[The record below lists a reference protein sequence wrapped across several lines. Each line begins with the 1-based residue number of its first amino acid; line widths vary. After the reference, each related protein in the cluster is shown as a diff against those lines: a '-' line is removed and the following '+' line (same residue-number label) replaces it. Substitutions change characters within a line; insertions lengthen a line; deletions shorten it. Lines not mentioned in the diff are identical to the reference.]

1 MEKDLEKNIEVLKKD
16 ISSYIPDN
24 IIEILSGYAFS
35 LIMALLIFIIGKWA
49 VNKIVS
55 IFGKVLRKVK
65 GMDETLIKFLEN
77 IVYYALMIV
86 VLLTALGKLGVE
98 TTSFLAILGAAG
110 LAIGLALK
118 DSLGNFASGVMI
130 IMFKP
135 FKVGD
140 VVTAAGVT
148 GSVSE
153 VGIFNSVFTTPD
165 NQKIII
171 PNGAITSGSI
181 TNINANDTRRV
192 DLVVG
197 IGYEDDIKK
206 TKDVL
211 NDIIS
216 SHEKVLLDKGIT
228 VAVSELADSSVNFV
242 VRAWV
247 KTPDYWDVKFALT
260 ETIKLRF
267 DAYAKYSKKIDEP
280 NLEGIEDLLTNCA
293 WIDAIPVELDWLR
306 QNEIL
311 LKVGA
316 KYPKVD
322 YVGKYSRFLRHII
335 PSNDETSCKATL
347 LK

>member
-1 MEKDLEKNIEVLKKD
+1 MEKELEKNIDNITKD
-16 ISSYIPDN
+16 ITSYIPDN
-24 IIEILSGYAFS
+24 IVEILGSYAFS
-35 LIMALLIFIIGKWA
+35 LVMALLIFIIGKWA
-49 VNKIVS
+49 VNKIVALL
-55 IFGKVLRKVK
+55 GKVLRKVK

-247 KTPDYWDVKFALT
+247 KTPDYWDVKFGLT

-267 DAYAKYSKKIDEP
+267 DA
-280 NLEGIEDLLTNCA
+280 EGIS
-293 WIDAIPVELDWLR
+293 IPFPQQDVHHY
-306 QNEIL
+306 NN
-311 LKVGA
+311 A
-316 KYPKVD
+316 
-322 YVGKYSRFLRHII
+322 
-335 PSNDETSCKATL
+335 
-347 LK
+347 

>member
-1 MEKDLEKNIEVLKKD
+1 MEKDLEKNIEVLTKD
-16 ISSYIPDN
+16 ITSYIPDN
-24 IIEILSGYAFS
+24 IVEILGGYAFS
-35 LIMALLIFIIGKWA
+35 LLMALLIFVIGKWI
-49 VNKIVS
+49 VNKIVGLL
-55 IFGKVLRKVK
+55 GKVLRKVK
-65 GMDETLIKFLEN
+65 GMDVTLIKFLEN

-86 VLLTALGKLGVE
+86 VLLTSLGKLGVE

-181 TNINANDTRRV
+181 ININAHDTRRV

-206 TKDVL
+206 TKEVL

-216 SHEKVLLDKGIT
+216 SHEKVLIDKGIT
-228 VAVSELADSSVNFV
+228 IAVSELADSSVNFV

-247 KTPDYWDVKFALT
+247 KTPDYWDVKFNLT

-267 DAYAKYSKKIDEP
+267 DE
-280 NLEGIEDLLTNCA
+280 EGIS
-293 WIDAIPVELDWLR
+293 IPFPQQDVHHY
-306 QNEIL
+306 NKI
-311 LKVGA
+311 
-316 KYPKVD
+316 
-322 YVGKYSRFLRHII
+322 
-335 PSNDETSCKATL
+335 
-347 LK
+347 

>member
-140 VVTAAGVT
+140 AVTAAGVT
-148 GSVSE
+148 GNVSE
-153 VGIFNSVFTTPD
+153 VGIFNSVFITAD
-165 NQKIII
+165 NQKIIV

-181 TNINANDTRRV
+181 TNINAYDTRRV
-192 DLVVG
+192 DLVVC

-206 TKDVL
+206 AKDVL
-211 NDIIS
+211 NTIIS
-216 SHEKVLLDKGIT
+216 SNEKVLVDKGIT
-228 VAVSELADSSVNFV
+228 VAVSEIGDYSVDFV

-247 KTPDYWDVKFALT
+247 NTPDYWDVKFDLT

-267 DAYAKYSKKIDEP
+267 DE
-280 NLEGIEDLLTNCA
+280 EGIT
-293 WIDAIPVELDWLR
+293 IPFPQQDVHHY
-306 QNEIL
+306 NKI
-311 LKVGA
+311 
-316 KYPKVD
+316 
-322 YVGKYSRFLRHII
+322 
-335 PSNDETSCKATL
+335 
-347 LK
+347 

>member
-1 MEKDLEKNIEVLKKD
+1 MEKELEKNIDNITKD
-16 ISSYIPDN
+16 ITSYIPDN
-24 IIEILSGYAFS
+24 IVEILGSYAFS
-35 LIMALLIFIIGKWA
+35 LIMALLVFIIGKWA
-49 VNKIVS
+49 VNKIVALL
-55 IFGKVLRKVK
+55 GKVLRKVK

-181 TNINANDTRRV
+181 TNINAHDTRRV
-192 DLVVG
+192 DLIVG
-197 IGYEDDIKK
+197 IGYNDDIKK

-211 NDIIS
+211 NDIITS
-216 SHEKVLLDKGIT
+216 NEKILLDKGIT

-247 KTPDYWDVKFALT
+247 KTPDYWDVKFGLT

-267 DAYAKYSKKIDEP
+267 DA
-280 NLEGIEDLLTNCA
+280 EGIS
-293 WIDAIPVELDWLR
+293 IPFPQQDVHHY
-306 QNEIL
+306 NN
-311 LKVGA
+311 A
-316 KYPKVD
+316 
-322 YVGKYSRFLRHII
+322 
-335 PSNDETSCKATL
+335 
-347 LK
+347 

>member
-1 MEKDLEKNIEVLKKD
+1 MEKELEKNIEGLTKD

-24 IIEILSGYAFS
+24 IVEIVGGYAFS
-35 LIMALLIFIIGKWA
+35 LLMALLIFVIGKWI
-49 VNKIVS
+49 VNKIVG
-55 IFGKVLRKVK
+55 IFGKILRKVK

-130 IMFKP
+130 ILFKP

-140 VVTAAGVT
+140 AVTAAGVT
-148 GSVSE
+148 GSVRE
-153 VGIFNSVFTTPD
+153 VGIFNSVFITPD

-181 TNINANDTRRV
+181 ININAHDTRRV
-192 DLVVG
+192 DLIVG
-197 IGYEDDIKK
+197 IGYNDDIKK

-211 NDIIS
+211 NDIITS
-216 SHEKVLLDKGIT
+216 NEKILLDKGIT

-247 KTPDYWDVKFALT
+247 KTPDYWDVKFGLT

-267 DAYAKYSKKIDEP
+267 DA
-280 NLEGIEDLLTNCA
+280 EGIS
-293 WIDAIPVELDWLR
+293 IPFPQQDVHHY
-306 QNEIL
+306 NN
-311 LKVGA
+311 A
-316 KYPKVD
+316 
-322 YVGKYSRFLRHII
+322 
-335 PSNDETSCKATL
+335 
-347 LK
+347 

>member
-1 MEKDLEKNIEVLKKD
+1 MEKELEKNIEGLTKD

-24 IIEILSGYAFS
+24 IVEIVGGYTFS
-35 LIMALLIFIIGKWA
+35 LLMALLIFIIGKWI
-49 VNKIVS
+49 VNKVVG
-55 IFGKVLRKVK
+55 IFGKILRKVK

-86 VLLTALGKLGVE
+86 VLLTSLGKLGVE

-130 IMFKP
+130 ILFKP

-140 VVTAAGVT
+140 AVTAAGVT

-153 VGIFNSVFTTPD
+153 VGIFNSIFITPD
-165 NQKIII
+165 NQKIIV

-181 TNINANDTRRV
+181 ININAHDTRRV

-197 IGYEDDIKK
+197 IGYGDDIKK
-206 TKDVL
+206 TKEVL
-211 NDIIS
+211 NDIITS
-216 SHEKVLLDKGIT
+216 TDKILLDKGIT
-228 VAVSELADSSVNFV
+228 IAVSELADSSVNFV

-247 KTPDYWDVKFALT
+247 KTPDYWDVKFGLT

-267 DAYAKYSKKIDEP
+267 DE
-280 NLEGIEDLLTNCA
+280 EGIS
-293 WIDAIPVELDWLR
+293 IPFPQQDVHHY
-306 QNEIL
+306 NN
-311 LKVGA
+311 V
-316 KYPKVD
+316 
-322 YVGKYSRFLRHII
+322 
-335 PSNDETSCKATL
+335 
-347 LK
+347 